1 MFVAA
6 AVMTLS
12 LVWFSGNVPEGWK
25 NTYDFFVIFLSG
37 EWCKRGKSG
46 TQAGGV
52 THTAGW
58 E

>member
-1 MFVAA
+1 
-6 AVMTLS
+6 MTLS